1 MLNSQVGAPATP
13 FKSRAKHFRTLLL
26 RYLPLNFSTRTFSI
40 LSGCITVILL
50 FSSLQLFSSL
60 LTSKI
65 LHVANSNSTATSALR
80 QQQMTLDRARM
91 ALLMASDKLNRA
103 GVYYMEDK
111 ETGSVG
117 SWSSLLEEAQGA
129 LKESQQAWQ
138 QFTALSHNTQPE
150 EQAVLDAL
158 KASYDM
164 FYSGIVEEADG
175 LANKGNIDAFFNVPV
190 QAFQSDFN
198 DKYFQFQAVSQQLS
212 DKLSGSLLVSLQQA
226 KWLSIATLG
235 FLLLIGIAVW
245 WGVNKW
251 VICPL
256 KQVNAQLQVM
266 AQGDLSDSSLAVT
279 QGSREVIQLAQNMH
293 AMQQGL
299 VTLVE
304 DVRHASGHISL
315 NIGHLLQGNEELTT
329 QAATQQQALGQ
340 ARDNLTS
347 LNERVKNNV
356 LHARAANNQSE
367 QARKLAVTGSDVMQK
382 VEQSMKGIV
391 SQSAEMSGI
400 VEIIKSVAFQT
411 NILALNATIEAAHAG
426 AQGRGFAV
434 VAREVGLLAN
444 KSSKSSQDVH
454 QLIQS
459 SAQQIGKGA
468 ESVGQLGD
476 SLQQVLRVIAELNAL
491 VQEITAESVHQSQ
504 GIEDIAER
512 IATLNLV
519 TERNYALVND
529 AASSS
534 AKLSGQCQS
543 LQQAIARF
551 QLPV

>member
-1 MLNSQVGAPATP
+1 MLNSHVGAPATP
-13 FKSRAKHFRTLLL
+13 FNARAKHFRSLLL

-40 LSGCITVILL
+40 LSGCIAVILL

-60 LTSKI
+60 VMSKI
-65 LHVANSNSTATSALR
+65 LHVANDNSAATTALR

-91 ALLMASDKLNRA
+91 ALLIASDKLNRA

-117 SWSSLLEEAQGA
+117 SWSSLLEEAEVA
-129 LKESQQAWQ
+129 LKESQQAYQ
-138 QFTALSHNTQPE
+138 QFSGLSSHTPPE

-164 FYSGIVEEADG
+164 FYSGIVEEADS
-175 LANKGNIDAFFNVPV
+175 LSKNGNIDAFFNVPV

-198 DKYFQFQAVSQQLS
+198 DKYFQFQSVTQQLS
-212 DKLSGSLLVSLQQA
+212 DRLNGGLLTSLQQA
-226 KWLSIATLG
+226 KWLSIGTLG

-251 VICPL
+251 VIHPL
-256 KQVNAQLQVM
+256 KQVNAQLRVM
-266 AQGDLSDSSLAVT
+266 AEGDLSDSTRTVT
-279 QGSREVIQLAQNMH
+279 RGSREVLQLAQNMQD
-293 AMQQGL
+293 MQQGL
-299 VTLVE
+299 VKLVE
-304 DVRHASGHISL
+304 DVRHASQHISL
-315 NIGHLLQGNEELTT
+315 NIDHLVQGNEELTA
-329 QAATQQQALGQ
+329 QASTQQQALGQ

-367 QARKLAVTGSDVMQK
+367 QARDLAVTGSEVMQK

-459 SAQQIGKGA
+459 SAQQIGRGA
-468 ESVGQLGD
+468 QSVGQLGD
-476 SLQQVLRVIAELNAL
+476 SQQQVLRVIAELSAL
-491 VQEITAESVHQSQ
+491 VQEITAESEHQSQ
-504 GIEDIAER
+504 SIDDIAER
-512 IATLNLV
+512 IATLNQV

-551 QLPV
+551 HLPA